1 MRREETKRAKAK
13 KNGNL
18 TVWLLK
24 EHFFLF
30 FWFLYPLETLQ
41 MNDKGYI
48 SMKYIEDA

>member
-13 KNGNL
+13 KKWQL
-18 TVWLLK
+18 DRLPFK

-30 FWFLYPLETLQ
+30 FGFSCTLETLQ

-48 SMKYIEDA
+48 QIEYVY